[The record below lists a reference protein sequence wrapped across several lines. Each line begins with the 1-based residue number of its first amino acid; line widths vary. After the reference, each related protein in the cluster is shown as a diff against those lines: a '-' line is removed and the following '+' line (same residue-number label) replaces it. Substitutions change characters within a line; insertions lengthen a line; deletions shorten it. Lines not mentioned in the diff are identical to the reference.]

1 VDYRLLFTQRALN
14 DLAEIIGHIAK
25 EDDDVASRFGNALLD
40 HVDVLT
46 RFPRMGSTVRKR
58 SRVRRVEGER
68 TTRVG
73 NLRK

>member
-1 VDYRLLFTQRALN
+1 VDYRLLFTQIALD